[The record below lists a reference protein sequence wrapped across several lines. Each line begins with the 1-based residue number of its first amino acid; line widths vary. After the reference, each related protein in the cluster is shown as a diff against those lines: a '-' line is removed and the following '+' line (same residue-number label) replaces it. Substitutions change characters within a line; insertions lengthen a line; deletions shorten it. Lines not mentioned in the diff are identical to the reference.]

1 MEENM
6 IYYLCFRLVTIFM
19 VSVVLGVT
27 SYNIAY
33 LHYGYP
39 LKAGSNDIVVTPLK

>member
-1 MEENM
+1 MDEHT
-6 IYYLCFRLVTIFM
+6 IDYLCFRMVTIFL

-39 LKAGSNDIVVTPLK
+39 LKVGSNDIVVTPLK